1 MIEFFAL
8 IFLCKK
14 NGALALSKGVS
25 VLKWKLLT
33 ILGWFVAEVIGF
45 IFGIMLFG
53 KSYLVNVKS
62 IDSID
67 KSDLYGL
74 MAIGLI
80 SAFGGYLLVKAA
92 LEKMPDSFEDDI
104 NKINVNDLRPPQKN

>member
-14 NGALALSKGVS
+14 NGDLALSKGVS
-25 VLKWKLLT
+25 VLKWKLIT
-33 ILGWFVAEVIGF
+33 IGGWFLAEFIGLF
-45 IFGIMLFG
+45 FGILLFG
-53 KSYLVNVKS
+53 SSALINIKS

-67 KSDLYGL
+67 KSQLYGL

-80 SAFGGYLLVKAA
+80 SAFGGYLIVKSA

>member
-14 NGALALSKGVS
+14 NGDLALSKGVN
-25 VLKWKLLT
+25 VLKWKLIT
-33 ILGWFVAEVIGF
+33 IGGWFLAEIIGLF
-45 IFGIMLFG
+45 LGVLFFGTSALANI
-53 KSYLVNVKS
+53 KA

-67 KSDLYGL
+67 KGQLYGL

-80 SAFGGYLLVKAA
+80 SAFGGYLMVKSA
-92 LEKMPDSFEDDI
+92 LEKMPDSYDEDI
-104 NKINVNDLRPPQKN
+104 NKINVNDLRPPQKH